1 MATHMAATRDPS
13 PEQIAAACLEIQS
26 GWSDR
31 ERLSR
36 LRSDQRPMFT
46 TCDGRELDIDAAVY
60 EGHHK
65 QRAELQEAD

>member
-1 MATHMAATRDPS
+1 MTAKADPS
-13 PEQIAAACLEIQS
+13 PAEIAELCLEIQA
-26 GWSDR
+26 GWSER

-60 EGHHK
+60 NDHHK
-65 QRAELQEAD
+65 QRAELQEQTR

>member
-1 MATHMAATRDPS
+1 MKPKDPT
-13 PEQIAAACLEIQS
+13 PEQIAAECLLIQS